1 MNWLLG
7 FFKKKKK
14 KDSIIS
20 CLTKDETIP
29 WDSPNVIYLAV
40 VVTSDFGEF
49 LENDGAKSPGIAET
63 LLPHPKNEIEESILL
78 LLRFINSKK
87 SWSAMKK
94 KYPDLAKTI
103 LTSKYYNVLKYGYVI
118 LSWVV
123 NDDDAKVCNK
133 FFSSIKGNPAIEDLE
148 KYARKAKDGGLSQI
162 LERIKAESSYRK
174 AYLEENFSRNESIF

>member
-94 KYPDLAKTI
+94 KYPDLARFRLYSSVKRWNEPRATPI
-103 LTSKYYNVLKYGYVI
+103 IGVATKLTLMGRSKWLVVLMLRGCWAFGKRR
-118 LSWVV
+118 L
-123 NDDDAKVCNK
+123 ARERTVC
-133 FFSSIKGNPAIEDLE
+133 
-148 KYARKAKDGGLSQI
+148 
-162 LERIKAESSYRK
+162 
-174 AYLEENFSRNESIF
+174 